1 MNFNWTSEILED
13 SKPFASALEIFRI
26 LQVIPCYVVS
36 LWNNLN
42 ICQQLLRTDTWLITV
57 GMLGI
62 YCSILSLLQI
72 ITKHFTCTM
81 PPPGMVSSVKKSAG
95 LPSWRRQVHTPTRLP
110 TRVFRKPVILL
121 QIVMVSPR
129 THLVKN
135 HESQSRTIE
144 SQFKKQCVPGSFVT
158 TQLIWGQTPKL
169 CITVYWNKNI
179 LLLL

>member
-26 LQVIPCYVVS
+26 LQFIPCYVVS

-81 PPPGMVSSVKKSAG
+81 PPPGMVSSVKKV
-95 LPSWRRQVHTPTRLP
+95 PVC
-110 TRVFRKPVILL
+110 RVGGDRFIPQPDFR
-121 QIVMVSPR
+121 
-129 THLVKN
+129 
-135 HESQSRTIE
+135 
-144 SQFKKQCVPGSFVT
+144 PGSLENQWFCYRWLWWVLW
-158 TQLIWGQTPKL
+158 LILWKIMCPSPEPL
-169 CITVYWNKNI
+169 SPSSKNNVSQG
-179 LLLL
+179 LL